1 MDNFIVG
8 FGQNVN
14 EYKING
20 VRYIVESRF
29 EPVDFR
35 RLDQNT
41 RIDQRLEHYITGD
54 FADFSTAP
62 EADTMV
68 PGYVCSA
75 AGKED

>member
-8 FGQNVN
+8 FGQTVN

-29 EPVDFR
+29 EPIDFR
-35 RLDQNT
+35 HLSQNT

-54 FADFSTAP
+54 FADFPIAP
-62 EADTMV
+62 EPAKMDS
-68 PGYVCSA
+68 GYVCSA